1 MARERTKKPN
11 MLGTFIIAAIGYIVL
26 GVFMVI
32 HPDITASS
40 LRIMFGVIMLI
51 YGIVNIISFFLNKD
65 SEENLFLEL
74 ASAVIA
80 MALGIFVLVADA
92 GLINS
97 ILFYTMGVI
106 IIIDGLV
113 NAKRAFNLKG
123 YGMKHWYV
131 FLILAAISVIAGV
144 LCIVF
149 KDILASVIVVII
161 GCVLIYEGIASLVT
175 MFVVSRMKKKVEKEL
190 ALAQQEQYNQ

>member
-1 MARERTKKPN
+1 MAREKTKKRS
-11 MLGTFIIAAIGYIVL
+11 MLGTFIIAAISYIVL

-51 YGIVNIISFFLNKD
+51 YGIVNLVSFFLNKD
-65 SEENLFLEL
+65 TEENLFLEL
-74 ASAVIA
+74 ASAVVAI
-80 MALGIFVLVADA
+80 ALGIFVLVADA
-92 GLINS
+92 ALINS

-113 NAKRAFNLKG
+113 NAKRAFNLKSM
-123 YGMKHWYV
+123 GMKKWYI
-131 FLILAAISVIAGV
+131 FLITSAISVIAGI

-161 GCVLIYEGIASLVT
+161 GCVLIYEGIASLIT
-175 MFVVSRMKKKVEKEL
+175 MFMVSRMKKKVEKEL
-190 ALAQQEQYNQ
+190 ALAQQG

>member
-11 MLGTFIIAAIGYIVL
+11 MLGTFIIAAIAYIVL

-51 YGIVNIISFFLNKD
+51 YGIVNIVSFFLNKD

-80 MALGIFVLVADA
+80 IALGVFVLVADA
-92 GLINS
+92 ALINS

-123 YGMKHWYV
+123 YGMKLWYV
-131 FLILAAISVIAGV
+131 FLILAAISVITGV

-190 ALAQQEQYNQ
+190 ALAQQEQ

>member
-1 MARERTKKPN
+1 MARGNNKRAD

-32 HPDITASS
+32 HPDKTASGI
-40 LRIMFGVIMLI
+40 RVMFGVIMLM
-51 YGIVNIISFFLNKD
+51 YGIVNIVSFFLNKD

-80 MALGIFVLVADA
+80 MALGVLVLVADA
-92 GLINS
+92 VLINS

-106 IIIDGLV
+106 VIIDGLV
-113 NAKRAFNLKG
+113 NAKRAFNLKSF
-123 YGMKHWYV
+123 GMRYWFIV
-131 FLILAAISVIAGV
+131 LIAAALTVIAGI

-149 KDILASVIVVII
+149 KDMLASIIVVII
-161 GCVLIYEGIASLVT
+161 GCVLIYEGIVSLVT
-175 MFVVSRMKKKVEKEL
+175 MFLAARMKKKVEKEL
-190 ALAQQEQYNQ
+190 ALAQQENV

>member
-1 MARERTKKPN
+1 MARGNNKRAN

-32 HPDITASS
+32 HPDKTASGI
-40 LRIMFGVIMLI
+40 RVMFGVIMLM
-51 YGIVNIISFFLNKD
+51 YGIVNIVSFFLNKD

-80 MALGIFVLVADA
+80 MALGVFVLVADA
-92 GLINS
+92 VLINS

-106 IIIDGLV
+106 VIIDGLV
-113 NAKRAFNLKG
+113 NAKRAFNLKSC
-123 YGMKHWYV
+123 GMRYWFIV
-131 FLILAAISVIAGV
+131 LIAAALTVIAGI

-149 KDILASVIVVII
+149 KDMLASIIVVII
-161 GCVLIYEGIASLVT
+161 GCVLIYEGIVSLVT
-175 MFVVSRMKKKVEKEL
+175 MFLVARMKKKVEKEL
-190 ALAQQEQYNQ
+190 ALAQQENV